1 MIEKAFNEVYTKFKL
16 KFYQSMFQKVQDR
29 EMTLTAVETFSIEI
43 IHSMDKPTV
52 SEFAAFVGISL
63 PNATY
68 KVNSLMNKGYLKKIQ
83 SKDDKREYHLE
94 VTDKYMQYYNMSS
107 SYINTVLKRVEEQFA
122 DETVVLQKVLSAMSN
137 ELMPELDGLQRVK
150 Y

>member
-1 MIEKAFNEVYTKFKL
+1 
-16 KFYQSMFQKVQDR
+16 
-29 EMTLTAVETFSIEI
+29 
-43 IHSMDKPTV
+43 MDKPTV

-107 SYINTVLKRVEEQFA
+107 SYISTVLKRVEEQFA

>member
-1 MIEKAFNEVYTKFKL
+1 
-16 KFYQSMFQKVQDR
+16 
-29 EMTLTAVETFSIEI
+29 
-43 IHSMDKPTV
+43 
-52 SEFAAFVGISL
+52 
-63 PNATY
+63 
-68 KVNSLMNKGYLKKIQ
+68 
-83 SKDDKREYHLE
+83 
-94 VTDKYMQYYNMSS
+94 MQYYNMSS

>member
-1 MIEKAFNEVYTKFKL
+1 MIEKEFNEVYTKFKL

-68 KVNSLMNKGYLKKIQ
+68 KVNSLMNKGYLRKIQ

-107 SYINTVLKRVEEQFA
+107 SYINTVLKRVEEQFT

>member
-1 MIEKAFNEVYTKFKL
+1 MIEKEFNEVYTKFKL

-107 SYINTVLKRVEEQFA
+107 SYINTVLKRVEEQFT